1 MQITLDLPD
10 NLAQKLQLLGDR
22 LPTALDQALQ
32 GFLLD
37 ETTLGQGERQ
47 IIDLLASQPSPEEVL
62 AIRPS
67 EVLQTRV
74 SELLERNKANG
85 LSREEEADFDR
96 YMLLEHW
103 VRMAKI
109 NAQAQSESSSSIRS
123 IEGLI
128 EREQLIENGEYPPI
142 A

>member
-22 LPTALDQALQ
+22 LPAALDQALQ

-85 LSREEEADFDR
+85 LSREEEAEFDR

-109 NAQAQSESSSSIRS
+109 NAQTPSEFSSSIKS
-123 IEGLI
+123 IG
-128 EREQLIENGEYPPI
+128 
-142 A
+142 

>member
-22 LPTALDQALQ
+22 LPAALDQAFQ

-37 ETTLGQGERQ
+37 ETKLGQGERQ
-47 IIDLLASQPSPEEVL
+47 IIDLLASQASPEAIL

-67 EVLQTRV
+67 ASLQARV
-74 SELLERNKANG
+74 SELLERSKTDG
-85 LSREEEADFDR
+85 LSREEAAEFDR

-109 NAQAQSESSSSIRS
+109 NARKHLKA
-123 IEGLI
+123 
-128 EREQLIENGEYPPI
+128 
-142 A
+142 AA

>member
-10 NLAQKLQLLGDR
+10 NLAHKLQLLGDR
-22 LPTALDQALQ
+22 LPAALDQALQ

-47 IIDLLASQPSPEEVL
+47 IIDLLASQPSPEAIL

-67 EVLQTRV
+67 EALQARV

-85 LSREEEADFDR
+85 LSRDEEAEFDR

-109 NAQAQSESSSSIRS
+109 SARKHLKA
-123 IEGLI
+123 
-128 EREQLIENGEYPPI
+128 
-142 A
+142 AA